1 MTQSPVA
8 RPAVP
13 RPLRPRSRRSFL
25 IWLSGAD
32 PYILDQTPSDRP
44 KYQGMGGAVLTTA
57 TLAGVSM
64 FFALSMAL
72 NASIAAAGLV
82 SVVWFL
88 AILNLDR
95 WLVSSLQRS
104 ARRRDILKIAI
115 PRAVLALLFGVIIS
129 TPLVLQIFG
138 PEVEA
143 EITNIRIEQS
153 EAYQRRLNSGPLVE
167 EIKKLQ
173 SARSALV
180 ATIAG
185 GGAAVAPGRDPEVV
199 RLNALLRTLEDKRDT
214 NADAAVCEETGEK
227 CKGRVRHD
235 AGRGPH
241 WREYK
246 RKQADAER
254 QIAIYRRQLT
264 ERSESIR
271 RSAETA
277 AGDTLKEARTRLPIV
292 QARLKLLQG
301 AQSDQQSAFEEKNAA
316 NKGFLIRLKALDRAA
331 GDDFTLGLWRT
342 LVFLL
347 ITTLECLPIFVKIL
361 FLLGR
366 PTRYDELLETYERE
380 RLELGKQNARK
391 ERQAGFLANNDEIL
405 YADYV
410 ARERAKVLEAMA
422 QQTAAAEL
430 AVAQRSLDLW
440 RDREL
445 RLLPHD
451 LDRYVDVGGT
461 LPLPIQEAAPTGVQP
476 PANPVLAAAGEPGNG
491 RRRIAHWGT
500 LTALFR
506 RGR

>member
-1 MTQSPVA
+1 
-8 RPAVP
+8 
-13 RPLRPRSRRSFL
+13 
-25 IWLSGAD
+25 
-32 PYILDQTPSDRP
+32 
-44 KYQGMGGAVLTTA
+44 MGGAVLTTA

-72 NASIAAAGLV
+72 NAAPATAGFV
-82 SVVWFL
+82 SMVWFL

-115 PRAVLALLFGVIIS
+115 PRAALALLFGVIIS

-138 PEVEA
+138 PEIEA
-143 EITNIRIEQS
+143 EITKIRIEQS
-153 EAYQRRLNSGPLVE
+153 SANQRMLDSGPMAQ
-167 EIKKLQ
+167 EIKRLQ
-173 SARSALV
+173 GERESLLV
-180 ATIAG
+180 TIAG
-185 GGAAVAPGRDPEVV
+185 GGTAVDAVGNDREAD
-199 RLNALLRTLEDKRDT
+199 RLTALLEIQRKRRDA
-214 NADAAVCEETGEK
+214 NEDAAACELTGDK

-235 AGRGPH
+235 AGPGPY
-241 WREYK
+241 WKKYK
-246 RKQADAER
+246 RREADAAKRIAVYQQQLDER
-254 QIAIYRRQLT
+254 TESVRQ
-264 ERSESIR
+264 R
-271 RSAETA
+271 AEAT
-277 AGDTLKEARTRLPIV
+277 AGDTLKEARTRLPVV

-301 AQSDQQSAFEEKNAA
+301 AQSDQQKAFEEKNAA
-316 NKGFLIRLKALDRAA
+316 NKGFLIRLKALDRAS
-331 GDDFTLGLWRT
+331 GNDFTLGMWRA

-366 PTRYDELLETYERE
+366 PTRYDELLEAYERE
-380 RLELGKQNARK
+380 RLELGKQTARK

-410 ARERAKVLEAMA
+410 ARERSKVLEAMA
-422 QQTAAAEL
+422 QRAAEAEL
-430 AVAQRSLDLW
+430 EVAQRSLDLW

-451 LDRYVDVGGT
+451 VDGYVEVRGT
-461 LPLPIQEAAPTGVQP
+461 LPMPIQEAEPGGIQP
-476 PANPVLAAAGEPGNG
+476 PVNPMLAAAGAAGNG
-491 RRRIAHWGT
+491 RRRIPRWGT